1 MLAEFSIIPI
11 GAGSSIGDRLAEVLR
26 IVDASG
32 IPYKINPMGTVVE
45 GEWDEVIRL
54 IKKCHKTVMKTGER
68 AVTTISIDDR
78 KGKPNRIEEKVKSI
92 ERRIGKSLKKI
103 MGTEL
108 SLKCA
113 LYKFFFVLPRFY
125 AASQSFFKELPEES
139 SNRPGPGGIPIFFK
153 SFPLRMVFTFLN
165 SVRYWILPP
174 VFACLC

>member
-54 IKKCHKTVMKTGER
+54 IKKCHNTVMKTGER

-78 KGKPNRIEEKVKSI
+78 KGKPKRIDQKVRSI
-92 ERRIGKSLKKI
+92 EKRIGKALKK
-103 MGTEL
+103 
-108 SLKCA
+108 
-113 LYKFFFVLPRFY
+113 
-125 AASQSFFKELPEES
+125 
-139 SNRPGPGGIPIFFK
+139 
-153 SFPLRMVFTFLN
+153 
-165 SVRYWILPP
+165 
-174 VFACLC
+174 